1 MSSKTLAD
9 VVEAL
14 IGAAFVD
21 GGLEKAYQCIRTLL
35 PREIWFDEHLTILAS
50 AVAPCSHTSLEL
62 LEQLVGHAFQHP
74 TLLLEAVTRASLPFS
89 TSGISYERLQFLG
102 DDVSLVRTGTVTF
115 KKCILAGPYVLRC
128 RTVACNVDMGRHPLL
143 ADSSAG

>member
-50 AVAPCSHTSLEL
+50 AVAPRSHTSLEL
-62 LEQLVGHAFQHP
+62 LEQLV
-74 TLLLEAVTRASLPFS
+74 VTHFS
-89 TSGISYERLQFLG
+89 
-102 DDVSLVRTGTVTF
+102 
-115 KKCILAGPYVLRC
+115 ILHC
-128 RTVACNVDMGRHPLL
+128 F
-143 ADSSAG
+143 